1 MSHHSPSPITS
12 LIQIY
17 YHCLTVHFS
26 LSSPHLNTLIVAI
39 PVTESILTLSL
50 NCLVLGD
57 EPEKMF
63 TVKIS
68 KMENVS
74 ILRKLIKEKAPHLD
88 HVTASDLQL
97 WKLDLHLVGL
107 GAEPVH
113 VNLNT

>member
-1 MSHHSPSPITS
+1 M
-12 LIQIY
+12 
-17 YHCLTVHFS
+17 
-26 LSSPHLNTLIVAI
+26 
-39 PVTESILTLSL
+39 TESILTLSL

-68 KMENVS
+68 KTENVS
-74 ILRKLIKEKAPHLD
+74 ILRKLIKEKAP

-107 GAEPVH
+107 RAEPVH